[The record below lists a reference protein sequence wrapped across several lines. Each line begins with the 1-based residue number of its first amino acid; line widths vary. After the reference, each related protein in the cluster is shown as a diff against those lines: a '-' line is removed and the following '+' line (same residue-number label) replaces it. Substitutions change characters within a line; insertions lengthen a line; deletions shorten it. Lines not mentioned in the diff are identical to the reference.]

1 MSDANAPSSGSTPS
15 HHLAAVWFADLVGY
29 TALSETNEDEALRA
43 VARFQSIVRAIVQ
56 TDGGRVVKFLGDGAL
71 AEFPSTEQ
79 AVRSADALRADFA
92 RVAEA
97 EGLGAR
103 ELRIGVHVGDVATTE
118 DGDLYGDGVN
128 VASRIQAAADPGE
141 VWVSED
147 VRRQLRQR
155 PELRF
160 ATRGTHSLKGLRTP
174 LELHAVGIG
183 EAAATTAREHSRP
196 KRTRVASPQ
205 RRALAL
211 MGVGVL
217 LAIVLIGGAQF
228 LGRAGGEVAEA
239 SIAVLPFENLS
250 GEAENEYFS
259 DGVTDDI
266 LTALSKVGDIR
277 VISRT
282 STLQYKGTTKPI
294 REIASELDVATV
306 LEGTVRRAGNQVR
319 ITAQL
324 IDAETDEHLWAETYD
339 RELTDVFAI
348 QSEIAARIA
357 DALHVALSAR
367 ETASIRAGETS
378 SPEAYDLVLRARE
391 RLQPTQMGDRV
402 SRTHSAI
409 QLLRQAIDRD
419 PDYAQA
425 HAALGDAYSTLIFA
439 DDRSWADSAMAA
451 SERAIDLAPDLA
463 AGHIALGW
471 TQDALGEVEE
481 SLASFR
487 RAIDLDPNNAEAR
500 DGAAAEL
507 LRLGRLDELL
517 EVLLP
522 AVRRDPDDL
531 ARYRDIAIAYA
542 TLGQPDLAEEW
553 AREYERRNPDASRPP
568 MLRYAL
574 ALARGDRVRMET
586 EARKAKALAPGR
598 GDVVLASITLAVIG
612 GRYDEARRYFESY
625 NRERSFEYAMIILP
639 GFVEWQMGNRA
650 AADSLFREGERRS
663 REMIDQAPAE
673 NESYVDLARIAS
685 VRGQV
690 DEAIA
695 WMKEAYAHGRRDVG
709 LLRLDPPLENARRD
723 LRFQRLLQQMEA
735 DLARMSERAPK
746 ERP

>member
-1 MSDANAPSSGSTPS
+1 VSETTPT

-29 TALSETNEDEALRA
+29 TALSETNEGEAIRA
-43 VARFQSIVRAIVQ
+43 VSRFQAIVRAVVQ
-56 TDGGRVVKFLGDGAL
+56 THGGRVVKFLGDGAL

-118 DGDLYGDGVN
+118 DGDVYGDGVN
-128 VASRIQAAADPGE
+128 VASRITAAADPGE

-160 ATRGTHSLKGLRTP
+160 APRGEHALKGLRTP

-183 EAAATTAREHSRP
+183 EAAATTARERTRP
-196 KRTRVASPQ
+196 KRARVPSLQ

-211 MGVGVL
+211 MGIGAL
-217 LAIVLIGGAQF
+217 LAMVLIGGSQF
-228 LGRAGGEVAEA
+228 LGRGGEVAEA

-250 GEAENEYFS
+250 DDAENEYFS

-266 LTALSKVGDIR
+266 LTALSKIGDIR

-282 STLQYKGTTKPI
+282 STLRYKGTTKPI

-324 IDAETDEHLWAETYD
+324 IDADTDEHLWAETYD

-357 DALHVALSAR
+357 DELHVALSAR

-378 SPEAYDLVLRARE
+378 SAEAYDLVLQARE
-391 RLQPTQMGDRV
+391 RMQWTGMGEQV
-402 SRTHSAI
+402 PRTHSAI
-409 QLLRQAIDRD
+409 RLLRQAIELD
-419 PDYAQA
+419 PGYARA
-425 HAALGDAYSTLIFA
+425 HATLGDAYSWLVYA
-439 DDRSWADSAMAA
+439 DDRAWADSALAA

-471 TQDALGEVEE
+471 TQDALGRVEE

-487 RAIDLDPNNAEAR
+487 RAIELDPNSAEAR
-500 DGAAAEL
+500 DGAASEL
-507 LRLGRLDELL
+507 GRLGRLDELL

-522 AVRRDPDDL
+522 AVRRDPDDPG
-531 ARYRDIAIAYA
+531 RYRDIAMAYA
-542 TLGQPDLAEEW
+542 TLGQRELADAW
-553 AREYERRNPDASRPP
+553 ATEYERRSADPSRGHI
-568 MLRYAL
+568 LRYTL
-574 ALARGDRVRMET
+574 ALARGDAARMDAEV
-586 EARKAKALAPGR
+586 RKAEALAAGR
-598 GDVVLASITLAVIG
+598 NDVRQALILVAVNG
-612 GRYDEARRYFESY
+612 GRYDEARRLFEAH

-639 GFVEWQMGNRA
+639 GFVEWETGNRA

-673 NESYVDLARIAS
+673 NESYVDMARIAS

-690 DEAIA
+690 DEAIS
-695 WMKEAYAHGRRDVG
+695 WMEEAYAHGRRDVG
-709 LLRLDPPLENARRD
+709 LLRLDPPLENVRRD
-723 LRFQRLLQQMEA
+723 PRFLRLLQRMEA
-735 DLARMSERAPK
+735 DLAAMRERAPK

>member
-1 MSDANAPSSGSTPS
+1 MSESTPS

-29 TALSETNEDEALRA
+29 TGLSETNEGEAIRA
-43 VARFQSIVRAIVQ
+43 VSRFQAVVRAVVELH
-56 TDGGRVVKFLGDGAL
+56 GGRLVKFLGDGAL

-79 AVRSADALRADFA
+79 AVRSADALRSDFT

-97 EGLGAR
+97 EGLDAK
-103 ELRIGVHVGDVATTE
+103 ELRIGVHVGDVAATE

-128 VASRIQAAADPGE
+128 VASRVTAAADPGE
-141 VWVSED
+141 VWVIED

-160 ATRGTHSLKGLRTP
+160 ASRGTHALKGLRTP

-183 EAAATTAREHSRP
+183 EAAATTARERARP
-196 KRTRVASPQ
+196 KRARVPSSQ

-211 MGVGVL
+211 IGIGAV

-228 LGRAGGEVAEA
+228 LGRGGADVADA

-250 GEAENEYFS
+250 EDAENEYFS
-259 DGVTDDI
+259 DGITDDI
-266 LTALSKVGDIR
+266 LTALSKVGDLR

-306 LEGTVRRAGNQVR
+306 LEGTVRRAGSQVR

-348 QSEIAARIA
+348 QSEIATRIA
-357 DALHVALSAR
+357 DELHVALSAR

-378 SPEAYDLVLRARE
+378 SPEAYDLVLQARE
-391 RLQPTQMGDRV
+391 RMENTGMGDQV
-402 SRTHSAI
+402 PRTQSAI
-409 QLLRQAIDRD
+409 RLLRQAIERD
-419 PDYAQA
+419 PGYARA
-425 HAALGDAYSTLIFA
+425 HAALGDAYAWLVYA
-439 DDRSWADSAMAA
+439 DDRSWADSALAA

-487 RAIDLDPNNAEAR
+487 RAIELDPNNSEAR
-500 DGAAAEL
+500 DGAADEL
-507 LRLGRLDELL
+507 MRLGRLDEVL

-531 ARYRDIAIAYA
+531 DRHWRVAVVYEM
-542 TLGQPDLAEEW
+542 LGERELAEAW
-553 AREYERRNPDASRPP
+553 AAEFERRSSDDSYGHV
-568 MLRYAL
+568 LRYSL
-574 ALARGDRVRMET
+574 ALMRGDAARMEA
-586 EARKAKALAPGR
+586 EVRKAAALAPGR
-598 GDVVLASITLAVIG
+598 NDVRQGQIFVAVNR
-612 GRYDEARRYFESY
+612 GRHDEARRLFEAH
-625 NRERSFEYAMIILP
+625 NRERAFEYQMIILP
-639 GFVEWQMGNRA
+639 AFVEWQTGDRA

-663 REMIDQAPAE
+663 REMIEQAPAE
-673 NESYVDLARIAS
+673 NESYVDMARIAS
-685 VRGQV
+685 VRGEI
-690 DEAIA
+690 DEAVS
-695 WMKEAYAHGRRDVG
+695 WMEEAYAHGRRDVG
-709 LLRLDPPLENARRD
+709 LLREDPPLENARRD
-723 LRFQRLLQQMEA
+723 PRFQRVLERMEA
-735 DLARMSERAPK
+735 DLAAMGERAPK

>member
-1 MSDANAPSSGSTPS
+1 MSESTPS

-29 TALSETNEDEALRA
+29 TALSETNEGEAIRA
-43 VARFQSIVRAIVQ
+43 VSRFQAIVRAVVQ
-56 TDGGRVVKFLGDGAL
+56 THGGRVVKFLGDGAL

-92 RVAEA
+92 RVGEA
-97 EGLGAR
+97 EGLGAK
-103 ELRIGVHVGDVATTE
+103 ELRIGVHVGDVAATE

-128 VASRIQAAADPGE
+128 VASRITAAADPGE

-160 ATRGTHSLKGLRTP
+160 ASRGTHALKGLRTP

-183 EAAATTAREHSRP
+183 EAAATTARERARP
-196 KRTRVASPQ
+196 KRAPTHQ
-205 RRALAL
+205 RRAIAL
-211 MGVGVL
+211 IGVGVL
-217 LAIVLIGGAQF
+217 LAVVLIGGAQF

-250 GEAENEYFS
+250 DDAENEYFS
-259 DGVTDDI
+259 DGITDDI

-306 LEGTVRRAGNQVR
+306 LEGTVRRAGSQVR

-357 DALHVALSAR
+357 DELHVALSAR

-378 SPEAYDLVLRARE
+378 SPEAYDLVLQARE
-391 RLQPTQMGDRV
+391 RLQSTGMGNQV
-402 SRTHSAI
+402 PRTHSAI
-409 QLLRQAIDRD
+409 RLLRQALELD
-419 PDYAQA
+419 PGYARA
-425 HAALGDAYSTLIFA
+425 HAALGDAYSWLVYA
-439 DDRSWADSAMAA
+439 DDRSWADSALAA
-451 SERAIDLAPDLA
+451 SERAIELAPDLA

-471 TQDALGEVEE
+471 TQDALGQVEE

-487 RAIDLDPNNAEAR
+487 RAIELDPNNAEAR
-500 DGAAAEL
+500 DGAASEL
-507 LRLGRLDELL
+507 YRLGRFDEQL

-531 ARYRDIAIAYA
+531 GRYQEIAVMYGGLGEPELADAWA
-542 TLGQPDLAEEW
+542 T
-553 AREYERRNPDASRPP
+553 EYERRSSDPSYGHV
-568 MLRYAL
+568 LRYRM
-574 ALARGDRVRMET
+574 ALARGDAAGMEAEVRKAAAIAPERNDVRMG
-586 EARKAKALAPGR
+586 KILA
-598 GDVVLASITLAVIG
+598 AVIG
-612 GRYDEARRYFESY
+612 GRYDEARRLFEAH
-625 NRERSFEYAMIILP
+625 NRERAFEYQMIIIP
-639 GFVEWQMGNRA
+639 AFVEWQTGNRA

-663 REMIDQAPAE
+663 REVMARAPAE

-685 VRGQV
+685 VRGEI
-690 DEAIA
+690 DEAVA
-695 WMKEAYAHGRRDVG
+695 WMEEAYAHGRRESG
-709 LLRLDPPLENARRD
+709 LLRVDPPLANAARD
-723 LRFQRLLQQMEA
+723 PRFQRVLQRMDA
-735 DLARMSERAPK
+735 DLARMRERAPK

>member
-1 MSDANAPSSGSTPS
+1 VNETTPT

-29 TALSETNEDEALRA
+29 TALSETNEGDAIRA
-43 VARFQSIVRAIVQ
+43 VSRFQAIVRAVVQ
-56 TDGGRVVKFLGDGAL
+56 THGGRVVKFLGDGAL

-118 DGDLYGDGVN
+118 DGDVYGDGVN
-128 VASRIQAAADPGE
+128 VASRITAAADPGE

-160 ATRGTHSLKGLRTP
+160 APRGEHALKGLRTP

-183 EAAATTAREHSRP
+183 ESAAATAGERPVAKKSRS
-196 KRTRVASPQ
+196 ASPR
-205 RRALAL
+205 RRALSYA
-211 MGVGVL
+211 GIGAL
-217 LAIVLIGGAQF
+217 LAVVLIGGVQF
-228 LGRAGGEVAEA
+228 LARGGNDVAEA

-250 GEAENEYFS
+250 EDAENEYFS
-259 DGVTDDI
+259 DGITDDI

-294 REIASELDVATV
+294 REIAAELDVATV
-306 LEGTVRRAGNQVR
+306 LEGTVRRAGSQVR

-324 IDAETDEHLWAETYD
+324 IDADTDEHLWAETYD

-357 DALHVALSAR
+357 DELHVALTAD
-367 ETASIRAGETS
+367 EEASIRAGETS
-378 SPEAYDLVLRARE
+378 SPEAYDLVLQARE
-391 RLQPTQMGDRV
+391 RLEQTGMGDQV
-402 SRTHSAI
+402 PRTHSAI
-409 QLLRQAIDRD
+409 RLLRQAIELD
-419 PDYAQA
+419 PGYARA
-425 HAALGDAYSTLIFA
+425 HATLGDAYSWLVLA
-439 DDRSWADSAMAA
+439 DNRSWADSALAA

-471 TQDALGEVEE
+471 TQDALGRVEE
-481 SLASFR
+481 SLVSFR
-487 RAIDLDPNNAEAR
+487 RAIELDPNNAEAR
-500 DGAAAEL
+500 DGAAGEL
-507 LRLGRLDELL
+507 MRLGRFDEPL

-522 AVRRDPDDL
+522 AVRRDPDGL
-531 ARYRDIAIAYA
+531 ERYRWIAGIYA
-542 TLGQPDLAEEW
+542 GLGLWEQAEAW
-553 AREYERRNPDASRPP
+553 AAEYERRNPDASRTH
-568 MLRYAL
+568 MLRYGL
-574 ALARGDRVRMET
+574 ALARGDGARMET
-586 EARKAKALAPGR
+586 EVRKAEALAPGR
-598 GDVVLASITLAVIG
+598 SDVVQALIFSAVVD
-612 GRYDEARRYFESY
+612 GRHDDARNYFEAH
-625 NRERSFEYAMIILP
+625 NRERAFEYAMIILP
-639 GFVEWQMGNRA
+639 GYVEWKAGNEV

-673 NESYVDLARIAS
+673 NESYVDMARIAS
-685 VRGQV
+685 TRGQV
-690 DEAIA
+690 DEAIE
-695 WMKEAYAHGRRDVG
+695 WMEEAYDHGRRDVG
-709 LLRLDPPLENARRD
+709 FLRIDPPLENVRRD
-723 LRFQRLLQQMEA
+723 PRFQRLLQRMEA
-735 DLARMSERAPK
+735 DIARMRERAPK
-746 ERP
+746 EMP

>member
-1 MSDANAPSSGSTPS
+1 VSDAEGDVSGATPS

-29 TALSETNEDEALRA
+29 TALSETNEGEAIRA
-43 VARFQSIVRAIVQ
+43 VNRFQAVVRAVVQ
-56 TDGGRVVKFLGDGAL
+56 THGGRVVKFLGDGAL
-71 AEFPSTEQ
+71 AEFSSTEQ

-92 RVAEA
+92 RVGEA
-97 EGLGAR
+97 EGLGAK
-103 ELRIGVHVGDVATTE
+103 ELRIGVHVGDVAATE

-128 VASRIQAAADPGE
+128 VASRITAAADPGE

-160 ATRGTHSLKGLRTP
+160 ASRGAHALKGLRTP

-183 EAAATTAREHSRP
+183 EAAATTARERAQP
-196 KRTRVASPQ
+196 KRARVPSPR

-211 MGVGVL
+211 MGIGAV

-228 LGRAGGEVAEA
+228 LGRGGARVGEA

-250 GEAENEYFS
+250 ENAENEYFS
-259 DGVTDDI
+259 DGITDDI
-266 LTALSKVGDIR
+266 LTALSKVGDLR

-282 STLQYKGTTKPI
+282 STLRYKGTTKPI

-324 IDAETDEHLWAETYD
+324 IDADTDEHLWAETYD

-357 DALHVALSAR
+357 DELHVALSAL

-378 SPEAYDLVLRARE
+378 SAEAYDLVLQARE
-391 RLQPTQMGDRV
+391 RLQSTGMGEQV
-402 SRTHSAI
+402 PRTHSAI
-409 QLLRQAIDRD
+409 RLLRQALELD
-419 PDYAQA
+419 PGYARA
-425 HAALGDAYSTLIFA
+425 HAALGDAYSWLVYA
-439 DDRSWADSAMAA
+439 DDRSWADSALAA

-471 TQDALGEVEE
+471 TQDAMGRVEE
-481 SLASFR
+481 SLVSFQ
-487 RAIDLDPNNAEAR
+487 RAIELDPNNAEAR
-500 DGAAAEL
+500 DGAASEL
-507 LRLGRLDELL
+507 WRLGRFDEQL

-531 ARYRDIAIAYA
+531 GRYREIAEMYE
-542 TLGQPDLAEEW
+542 TLGEPELADAW
-553 AREYERRNPDASRPP
+553 ATEYERRSPDPSYGH
-568 MLRYAL
+568 MLRYAM
-574 ALARGDRVRMET
+574 ALARGDADRMEA
-586 EARKAKALAPGR
+586 EVRKAEALAPDR
-598 GDVVLASITLAVIG
+598 NDVRQGLILAAVNG
-612 GRYDEARRYFESY
+612 GRYDEARRLFEAH
-625 NRERSFEYAMIILP
+625 NRERAFEYQMIIIP
-639 GFVEWQMGNRA
+639 GFVEWQAGNRA
-650 AADSLFREGERRS
+650 AADSLFREGDRRS
-663 REMIDQAPAE
+663 REMMAQAPAE
-673 NESYVDLARIAS
+673 SESYVDLARIAS
-685 VRGQV
+685 VRGQI
-690 DEAIA
+690 DEAVS
-695 WMKEAYAHGRRDVG
+695 WMEQAYAHGRRDIG
-709 LLRLDPPLENARRD
+709 LLRIDPPLANARRD
-723 LRFQRLLQQMEA
+723 PRLQRLLQRMEA
-735 DLARMSERAPK
+735 DLAEMRERAPK

>member
-1 MSDANAPSSGSTPS
+1 
-15 HHLAAVWFADLVGY
+15 VAD
-29 TALSETNEDEALRA
+29 
-43 VARFQSIVRAIVQ
+43 
-56 TDGGRVVKFLGDGAL
+56 
-71 AEFPSTEQ
+71 
-79 AVRSADALRADFA
+79 
-92 RVAEA
+92 A
-97 EGLGAR
+97 EGLGAN
-103 ELRIGVHVGDVATTE
+103 ELRIGVHVGDVATTD

-147 VRRQLRQR
+147 VRRQLRQH

-160 ATRGTHSLKGLRTP
+160 APRGEHELKGIRTP
-174 LELHAVGIG
+174 IALHAVGIG
-183 EAAATTAREHSRP
+183 AEAPADREPTRHASGKSAGGKPAAGKDGRHR
-196 KRTRVASPQ
+196 
-205 RRALAL
+205 RRALS
-211 MGVGVL
+211 
-217 LAIVLIGGAQF
+217 F
-228 LGRAGGEVAEA
+228 LGIGALVALVAVGASTWFRGRGDIAEA

-250 GEAENEYFS
+250 EDAENEYFS
-259 DGVTDDI
+259 DGITDDI
-266 LTALSKVGDIR
+266 LTAISKVGDIR

-357 DALHVALSAR
+357 DELHVALSAR

-378 SPEAYDLVLRARE
+378 SPEAYDLVLQARE
-391 RLQPTQMGDRV
+391 RLENTGMGDQV
-402 SRTHSAI
+402 PRTHSAI
-409 QLLRQAIDRD
+409 RLLRQAIELD
-419 PDYAQA
+419 PGYARA
-425 HAALGDAYSTLIFA
+425 HAALADAYAWLVYA
-439 DDRSWADSAMAA
+439 DDRSWADSALAA

-481 SLASFR
+481 SLVSFR
-487 RAIDLDPNNAEAR
+487 RAIELDPNSSEAR
-500 DGAAAEL
+500 DGAADEL
-507 LRLGRLDELL
+507 MRLGRLDELL

-531 ARYRDIAIAYA
+531 DRHWQVAVVYEM
-542 TLGQPDLAEEW
+542 LGERELAEAW
-553 AREYERRNPDASRPP
+553 AAEFERRSSDDSYGHR
-568 MLRYAL
+568 LRFGL
-574 ALARGDRVRMET
+574 ALVSGDAARMEA
-586 EARKAKALAPGR
+586 EVRKAAALAPGR
-598 GDVVLASITLAVIG
+598 DDVRQGEIFVAVNR
-612 GRYDEARRYFESY
+612 GRYDEARGLFEAH
-625 NRERSFEYAMIILP
+625 NRERAFEYQMIILP
-639 GFVEWQMGNRA
+639 AFVEWQTGNRA

-663 REMIDQAPAE
+663 REMIEQAPAE
-673 NESYVDLARIAS
+673 NESYVDMARIAS
-685 VRGQV
+685 TRGQI

-695 WMKEAYAHGRRDVG
+695 WMEKAYDHGRRDVG
-709 LLRLDPPLENARRD
+709 LLGQDPPLQNARRD
-723 LRFQRLLQQMEA
+723 PRFQQVLQRMEA
-735 DLARMSERAPK
+735 DLARMRERAPK

>member
-1 MSDANAPSSGSTPS
+1 VSETTPT

-29 TALSETNEDEALRA
+29 TALSETNEGDAIRA
-43 VARFQSIVRAIVQ
+43 VSRFQAIVRAVVQ
-56 TDGGRVVKFLGDGAL
+56 PHGGRVVKFLGDGAL

-103 ELRIGVHVGDVATTE
+103 ELRIGVHVGDVATAE
-118 DGDLYGDGVN
+118 DGDVYGDGVN
-128 VASRIQAAADPGE
+128 VASRITAAADPGE

-160 ATRGTHSLKGLRTP
+160 ATRGEHALKGLRTP

-183 EAAATTAREHSRP
+183 EAAAATVRERPRP
-196 KRTRVASPQ
+196 KRVQVASPQ

-211 MGVGVL
+211 IGVGVL
-217 LAIVLIGGAQF
+217 LAVVLIGGAQF
-228 LGRAGGEVAEA
+228 LGRGGGEVAEA

-250 GEAENEYFS
+250 GDAENEYFS
-259 DGVTDDI
+259 DGITDDI

-324 IDAETDEHLWAETYD
+324 IDADTDEHLWAETYD

-357 DALHVALSAR
+357 DELHVALTAD
-367 ETASIRAGETS
+367 EEASIRAGETS
-378 SPEAYDLVLRARE
+378 SPEAYDLVLQARE
-391 RLQPTQMGDRV
+391 RLEQTGMGDQV
-402 SRTHSAI
+402 PRTHSAI
-409 QLLRQAIDRD
+409 RLLRQAIELD
-419 PDYAQA
+419 PAYARA
-425 HAALGDAYSTLIFA
+425 HATLGDAYSWLVFA
-439 DDRSWADSAMAA
+439 DNRSWADSALAA

-471 TQDALGEVEE
+471 TQDALGRVEE

-487 RAIDLDPNNAEAR
+487 RAIELDPNNPEAR

-507 LRLGRLDELL
+507 MRLGRFDEPL

-522 AVRRDPDDL
+522 AVRRDPDGL
-531 ARYRDIAIAYA
+531 ERYRWIAGIYA
-542 TLGQPDLAEEW
+542 GLGLWEQAEAW
-553 AREYERRNPDASRPP
+553 SAEYERRNPDASRTH
-568 MLRYAL
+568 MLRYGL
-574 ALARGDRVRMET
+574 ALARGDGARMET
-586 EARKAKALAPGR
+586 EVRRAEALAPGR
-598 GDVVLASITLAVIG
+598 SDVVQALIFSAVVD
-612 GRYDEARRYFESY
+612 GRHDDARNYFEAH
-625 NRERSFEYAMIILP
+625 NRERAFEYAMIILP
-639 GFVEWQMGNRA
+639 GYVEWKAGNEV

-673 NESYVDLARIAS
+673 NESYVDMARIAS
-685 VRGQV
+685 TRGQV
-690 DEAIA
+690 DEAIE
-695 WMKEAYAHGRRDVG
+695 WMEEAYDHGRRDVG
-709 LLRLDPPLENARRD
+709 LLRIDPPLENVRRD
-723 LRFQRLLQQMEA
+723 PRFQRLLQRMDA
-735 DLARMSERAPK
+735 DLARMRERAPK
-746 ERP
+746 EMP

>member
-1 MSDANAPSSGSTPS
+1 VSDADTSGTGSIPS

-29 TALSETNEDEALRA
+29 TALSETNEGEAIRA
-43 VARFQSIVRAIVQ
+43 VSRFQAIVRAVVEPH
-56 TDGGRVVKFLGDGAL
+56 GGRVVKFLGDGAL

-79 AVRSADALRADFA
+79 AVRSADALRADYA

-97 EGLGAR
+97 EGLGAK

-118 DGDLYGDGVN
+118 DGDVYGDGVN
-128 VASRIQAAADPGE
+128 VASRITAATDPGE

-160 ATRGTHSLKGLRTP
+160 APRGEHALKGLRTP

-183 EAAATTAREHSRP
+183 ESAAATAGERPLAKKSRRP
-196 KRTRVASPQ
+196 PQ
-205 RRALAL
+205 RRRALSYA
-211 MGVGVL
+211 GIGAL

-228 LGRAGGEVAEA
+228 LARGGNDVAEA

-250 GEAENEYFS
+250 DDAENEYFS
-259 DGVTDDI
+259 DGITDDI

-324 IDAETDEHLWAETYD
+324 IDAGSDEHLWAETYD

-348 QSEIAARIA
+348 QSEIAERIA
-357 DALHVALSAR
+357 DELHVALSAR

-378 SPEAYDLVLRARE
+378 SPEAYDLVLQARE
-391 RLQPTQMGDRV
+391 RLHSTGTGERV
-402 SRTHSAI
+402 PRTHSAI
-409 QLLRQAIDRD
+409 RLLRRALELD
-419 PDYAQA
+419 PGYARA
-425 HAALGDAYSTLIFA
+425 HATLGDAYSWLVYA
-439 DDRSWADSAMAA
+439 DDRAWADSALVA

-471 TQDALGEVEE
+471 TQDALGRVEE

-487 RAIDLDPNNAEAR
+487 RAIELDPNNAEAR
-500 DGAAAEL
+500 DGAASEL
-507 LRLGRLDELL
+507 GRLGRLDELL
-517 EVLLP
+517 EVLLQ

-531 ARYRDIAIAYA
+531 GRYRRIAEVYE
-542 TLGQPDLAEEW
+542 TLGESELADAW
-553 AREYERRNPDASRPP
+553 ATEYERRSADPSSAHI
-568 MLRYAL
+568 LRYIR
-574 ALARGDRVRMET
+574 ALARGDAASLDA
-586 EARKAKALAPGR
+586 EARQAEALAPDR
-598 GDVVLASITLAVIG
+598 NDVRQAAILTAVIG
-612 GRYDEARRYFESY
+612 RRYDEARRRFEAH

-639 GFVEWQMGNRA
+639 GFVEWETGNRA

-673 NESYVDLARIAS
+673 NESYVDMARIAS
-685 VRGQV
+685 VRGQI
-690 DEAIA
+690 DEAIV
-695 WMKEAYAHGRRDVG
+695 WMEEAYDHGRRDVG
-709 LLRLDPPLENARRD
+709 LLRLDPPLARSRRD
-723 LRFQRLLQQMEA
+723 PRFQRLLQRMDA
-735 DLARMSERAPK
+735 DLARMRERASK
-746 ERP
+746 EMP

>member
-1 MSDANAPSSGSTPS
+1 
-15 HHLAAVWFADLVGY
+15 
-29 TALSETNEDEALRA
+29 
-43 VARFQSIVRAIVQ
+43 RFQAIVRAVVQ
-56 TDGGRVVKFLGDGAL
+56 THGGRVVKFLGDGAL

-128 VASRIQAAADPGE
+128 VASRITAAADPGE

-160 ATRGTHSLKGLRTP
+160 ATRGEHALKGLRTP
-174 LELHAVGIG
+174 LALHAVGIG
-183 EAAATTAREHSRP
+183 EAAATTARERARP
-196 KRTRVASPQ
+196 KRARVPSPR

-211 MGVGVL
+211 MGVGALV
-217 LAIVLIGGAQF
+217 AIVLIGGAQF
-228 LGRAGGEVAEA
+228 LGRGGSDVAEA

-250 GEAENEYFS
+250 DDAENEYFS
-259 DGVTDDI
+259 DGITDDI

-324 IDAETDEHLWAETYD
+324 IDADTDEHLWAETYD

-357 DALHVALSAR
+357 DELHVALSAR

-378 SPEAYDLVLRARE
+378 SPEAYDLVLQARE
-391 RLQPTQMGDRV
+391 RLQSTGIGEQVP
-402 SRTHSAI
+402 RTHSAI
-409 QLLRQAIDRD
+409 RLLRQALELD
-419 PDYAQA
+419 PGYARA
-425 HAALGDAYSTLIFA
+425 HAALGDAYSWLVYA
-439 DDRSWADSAMAA
+439 DDRSWADSALAA

-471 TQDALGEVEE
+471 TQDALGQVEE
-481 SLASFR
+481 SLATFR
-487 RAIDLDPNNAEAR
+487 RAIELDPNNAEAR
-500 DGAAAEL
+500 DGAASEL
-507 LRLGRLDELL
+507 GRLGRLDELL

-531 ARYRDIAIAYA
+531 GRYRWIAEVYE
-542 TLGQPDLAEEW
+542 TLGQPELAEAW
-553 AREYERRNPDASRPP
+553 AVEYERRSSDDSYGHV
-568 MLRYAL
+568 LRYSL
-574 ALARGDRVRMET
+574 ALARGDAAGMEA
-586 EARKAKALAPGR
+586 EVRKAAALAPGR
-598 GDVVLASITLAVIG
+598 NDVRQAAILVAVNA
-612 GRYDEARRYFESY
+612 GRYDEARRLFEAH
-625 NRERSFEYAMIILP
+625 NRERAFEYQMIIIP
-639 GFVEWQMGNRA
+639 AFVEWETGNRA

-673 NESYVDLARIAS
+673 NESYVDMARIAS

-695 WMKEAYAHGRRDVG
+695 WMEEAYAHGRRDVG
-709 LLRLDPPLENARRD
+709 LLRIDPPLANARRD
-723 LRFQRLLQQMEA
+723 PRFQRLLEQMDA
-735 DLARMSERAPK
+735 DLARMRERAPK

>member
-1 MSDANAPSSGSTPS
+1 VSETTPT

-29 TALSETNEDEALRA
+29 TALSETNEGDAIRA
-43 VARFQSIVRAIVQ
+43 VSRFQAIVRAVVQ
-56 TDGGRVVKFLGDGAL
+56 PHGGRVVKFLGDGAL

-97 EGLGAR
+97 EALGAR
-103 ELRIGVHVGDVATTE
+103 ELRIGVHVGDVATAE
-118 DGDLYGDGVN
+118 DGDVYGDGVN
-128 VASRIQAAADPGE
+128 VASRITAAADPGE

-160 ATRGTHSLKGLRTP
+160 ATRGEHALKGLRTP

-183 EAAATTAREHSRP
+183 EAAAATVRERPRP
-196 KRTRVASPQ
+196 KRVQVASPQ

-211 MGVGVL
+211 IGVGVL
-217 LAIVLIGGAQF
+217 LAVVLIGGAQF
-228 LGRAGGEVAEA
+228 LGRGGGEVAEA

-250 GEAENEYFS
+250 GDAENEYFS
-259 DGVTDDI
+259 DGITDDI

-324 IDAETDEHLWAETYD
+324 IDADTDEHLWAETYD

-357 DALHVALSAR
+357 DELHVALTAD
-367 ETASIRAGETS
+367 EEASIRAGETS
-378 SPEAYDLVLRARE
+378 SPEAYDLVLQARE
-391 RLQPTQMGDRV
+391 RLEQTGMGDQV
-402 SRTHSAI
+402 PRTHSAI
-409 QLLRQAIDRD
+409 RLLRQAIELD
-419 PDYAQA
+419 PAYARA
-425 HAALGDAYSTLIFA
+425 HATLGDAYSWLVFA
-439 DDRSWADSAMAA
+439 DNRSWADSALAA

-471 TQDALGEVEE
+471 TQDALGRVEE

-487 RAIDLDPNNAEAR
+487 RAIELDPNNPEAR

-507 LRLGRLDELL
+507 MRLGRFDEPL

-522 AVRRDPDDL
+522 AVRRDPDGL
-531 ARYRDIAIAYA
+531 ERYRWIAGIYA
-542 TLGQPDLAEEW
+542 GLGLWEQAEAW
-553 AREYERRNPDASRPP
+553 SAEYERRNPDASRTH
-568 MLRYAL
+568 MLRYGL
-574 ALARGDRVRMET
+574 ALARGDGARMET
-586 EARKAKALAPGR
+586 EVRKAEALAPGR
-598 GDVVLASITLAVIG
+598 SDVVQALIFSAVVD
-612 GRYDEARRYFESY
+612 GRHDDARNYFEAH
-625 NRERSFEYAMIILP
+625 NRERAFEYAMIILP
-639 GFVEWQMGNRA
+639 GYVEWKAGNEV

-673 NESYVDLARIAS
+673 NESYVDMARIAS
-685 VRGQV
+685 TRGQV
-690 DEAIA
+690 DEAIE
-695 WMKEAYAHGRRDVG
+695 WMEEAYDHGRRDVG
-709 LLRLDPPLENARRD
+709 LLRIDPPLENVRRD
-723 LRFQRLLQQMEA
+723 PRFQRLLQRMDA
-735 DLARMSERAPK
+735 DLARMRERAPK
-746 ERP
+746 EMP

>member
-1 MSDANAPSSGSTPS
+1 MTETSRT

-43 VARFQSIVRAIVQ
+43 VTRFQSIVRAIVQ
-56 TDGGRVVKFLGDGAL
+56 THGGRVVKFLGDGAL

-79 AVRSADALRADFA
+79 AVRSADALRADFG
-92 RVAEA
+92 RVVEA

-103 ELRIGVHVGDVATTE
+103 ELRISVHVGDVATTE

-160 ATRGTHSLKGLRTP
+160 ASRGEHTLKGLRTP

-183 EAAATTAREHSRP
+183 GAAATTAAERP
-196 KRTRVASPQ
+196 VSKRARIASPR
-205 RRALAL
+205 RRAVAL
-211 MGVGVL
+211 IGAGAV

-228 LGRAGGEVAEA
+228 LGRDGSDFAEA
-239 SIAVLPFENLS
+239 SVAVLPFENLS
-250 GEAENEYFS
+250 GDSENEYFS

-266 LTALSKVGDIR
+266 LTALSTVGDIR

-282 STLQYKGTTKPI
+282 STLKYKDTTKSI
-294 REIASELDVATV
+294 GEIASELDVATI

-324 IDAETDEHLWAETYD
+324 IDARTDEHLWAETYD
-339 RELTDVFAI
+339 RDLTDVFAI

-357 DALHVALSAR
+357 DALHVTLTAR
-367 ETASIRAGETS
+367 ENANIRAGETS

-409 QLLRQAIDRD
+409 QLLRQAIDHD
-419 PDYAQA
+419 PGYAQA

-451 SERAIDLAPDLA
+451 SQRAIELAPNLA

-471 TQDALGEVEE
+471 TQDALGRLDEG
-481 SLASFR
+481 LASFR
-487 RAIDLDPNNAEAR
+487 RAIELDPNNAEAR
-500 DGAAAEL
+500 DAAAAEL
-507 LRLGRLDELL
+507 DRLGRVDEEL

-522 AVRRDPDDL
+522 AVRRDPDTPDRYHNVAAGYGFLGLHEL
-531 ARYRDIAIAYA
+531 AQA
-542 TLGQPDLAEEW
+542 W
-553 AREYERRNPDASRPP
+553 AAEYERRTDDESHVH
-568 MLRYAL
+568 MLGYLL
-574 ALARGDRVRMET
+574 AYQRGDMNGMEA
-586 EARKAKALAPGR
+586 EVRKAAALAPPGR
-598 GDVVLASITLAVIG
+598 FDIVSAAIWIG
-612 GRYDEARRYFESY
+612 LLRGRYDEVRRNVEAY
-625 NRERSFEYAMIILP
+625 NRERSFEYAMIIVP
-639 GFVEWQMGNRA
+639 AYVEWKTGNA
-650 AADSLFREGERRS
+650 EAADSLFAEGERRS
-663 REMIDQAPAE
+663 REMIAGGPGE
-673 NESYVDLARIAS
+673 SESYVDMARIAS
-685 VRGQV
+685 TRG
-690 DEAIA
+690 DLDAAMTWLERAF
-695 WMKEAYAHGRRDVG
+695 EHGRRDVQV
-709 LLRLDPPLENARRD
+709 LRIDPPLENVRRD
-723 LRFQRLLQQMEA
+723 PRFERLMQRIET
-735 DLARMSERAPK
+735 DVARMRERAPK